1 MIVNVMEHHVHEA
14 YDRLKGLVKEFED
27 SPDHREDVIVFALN
41 RLPPKY
47 VVTDEGKAV
56 TEAALDAP
64 QHRTAID
71 VQVIEAL
78 RQVARVPRSKRR
90 THSTGGG

>member
-1 MIVNVMEHHVHEA
+1 MILNVMEHHVIEA
-14 YDRLKGLVKEFED
+14 YERLKGLVAEFVE
-27 SPDHREDVIVFALN
+27 SPEHREDVIVLALN

-56 TEAALDAP
+56 TEANLDGP
-64 QHRTAID
+64 QHRTAIE

-78 RQVARVPRSKRR
+78 RQVARVPRSARWTRR
-90 THSTGGG
+90 GE